1 MTGEEVLKAGERS
14 LGKSIKVLVT
24 VVVGIVLLYGL
35 FAVTRTVSHGDTCV
49 AVGKTNTIF
58 EEFVRHQRQ
67 KSIQNV
73 EAGITSSTTS
83 IKEIEDFYKPT
94 ITAINHV
101 SC

>member
-1 MTGEEVLKAGERS
+1 MTGQEVLNKGEKS
-14 LGKSIKVLVT
+14 LGKAIRVLVT
-24 VVVGIVLLYGL
+24 AVVLIVLVYGL
-35 FAVTRTVSHGDTCV
+35 FAVTRSVSHGDTCV

-58 EEFVRHQRQ
+58 EEFVEHQRQ

-83 IKEIEDFYKPT
+83 IKEIESFYKPT
-94 ITAINHV
+94 IDAIDHV

>member
-1 MTGEEVLKAGERS
+1 MTGEEVLKAGEKS
-14 LGKSIKVLVT
+14 LGKSIKVLVS
-24 VVVGIVLLYGL
+24 VVVAVILIYGL

-58 EEFVRHQRQ
+58 EEFVQHQRR

-73 EAGITSSTTS
+73 EAGITSSTTT
-83 IKEIEDFYKPT
+83 IKEIENFYKPT
-94 ITAINHV
+94 IDAIDHV